1 MTTHFTSQ
9 FRKPIGVLAGLSLV
23 VSVFVISPATTTA
36 QTTDPAPSYLASF
49 DACPPDAIPD
59 ADFSDVSSRHRNV
72 DDIDCI
78 AYYGITKGTSPPGT
92 VPITYSPDAPVIR
105 EHMALFLTRLARLVG
120 IDLPPPGSTP
130 FTDIGHLTRESRD
143 AISQIYQ
150 LRITIGAT
158 TTTYAPARDVS
169 RGEMALFLSRLMDRM
184 DPVADGRDAYGYI
197 PADVD
202 DNRGRFDIGSPYRD
216 LTNVFVE
223 TFDAVTNLYEL
234 GVGSGTTSS
243 TYGPGDDMS
252 RAAMAEFMAGILDHS
267 NARPAGT
274 TVQVTPKSGLDNF
287 DITMMISYRDSN
299 FNPVEDQPVDWFYT
313 GDEDGGLVRGGCD
326 DDLILPNSADCT
338 WDEDRDDETDR
349 DGNIFQDRIEAVS
362 GATNTFYAWV
372 GRRDGD
378 EFEEHTVEYSTALT
392 HSAKGPRSIRVTP
405 DDRDIPPTA
414 FKMSGTDD
422 SYIVDLDIDS
432 VEFTIQ
438 LLDDLDMP
446 LELEGIEIEVE
457 VDTEDILLLV
467 DREDSD
473 NFPAPVAD
481 PLTGDDE
488 YDETLV
494 TDRDGEAVFELDA
507 PRRNHRLDTVNF
519 NPDCQDCESV
529 TYEIYWSEGDP
540 VLVTAR
546 PQFELYLRK
555 PRNDTIKVPVEY
567 GLYDQYGETIS
578 STTDTRTGRTGTT
591 LKGLL
596 AHCLHGVADISIGTV
611 APVASCTLADDEKM
625 LFSRG
630 RFTASAS
637 SEIHQDNT
645 EDEGFLMVLKP
656 TIFSDHDTNG
666 TQDSLDD
673 AGDANDEVRY
683 VEDEVVVWIVEE
695 ANRAEDKVQACAL
708 TGGLGGTY
716 PTVAVYP
723 DRNEFRT
730 CFTLWRYDGTD
741 DRFFVGND
749 EVGIDAF
756 EAALVQVASQP
767 TALQDLTISFYSS
780 RRSGLSVFR
789 LP

>member
-1 MTTHFTSQ
+1 M
-9 FRKPIGVLAGLSLV
+9 LAGLSLV
-23 VSVFVISPATTTA
+23 VSVFVISPATTA
-36 QTTDPAPSYLASF
+36 QTADPAPDYLASF
-49 DACPPDAIPD
+49 DACPPDSIPD
-59 ADFSDVSSRHRNV
+59 ADFSDVSSRHPNV

-78 AYYGITKGTSPPGT
+78 AHYGITKGTSPPGT

-105 EHMALFLTRLARLVG
+105 EHMALFLTRMARLVG
-120 IDLPPPGSTP
+120 IDLPTPGSTP
-130 FTDIGHLTRESRD
+130 FTDIGHLSQESRD
-143 AISQIYQ
+143 AISQIFQ

-158 TTTYAPARDVS
+158 TTTYAPARDVT
-169 RGEMALFLSRLMDRM
+169 RGEMALFLSRLMDEM
-184 DPVADGRDAYGYI
+184 DPMADGRDAYGYI

-202 DNRGRFDIGSPYRD
+202 ANRGRFDIESPYRD
-216 LTNVFVE
+216 LSGVIVE

-234 GVGSGTTSS
+234 GVGSGTSS
-243 TYGPGDDMS
+243 TIYGPGDDMT

-274 TVQVTPKSGLDNF
+274 TIQVTPSSGLDNF

-313 GDEDGGLVRGGCD
+313 GGENGGLVRGGCD
-326 DDLILPNSADCT
+326 EDLILPNRANCE
-338 WDEDRDDETDR
+338 WDEDSDDETDR

-372 GRRDGD
+372 GLRDGD

-392 HSAKGPRSIRVTP
+392 HSTKGPRSIRVTP

-414 FKMSGTDD
+414 FKMSETDD

-446 LELEGIEIEVE
+446 LELEGIEIEVQVE
-457 VDTEDILLLV
+457 TEDILLYA
-467 DREDSD
+467 DRTTTGK
-473 NFPAPVAD
+473 NPKPAPDYGFLAD
-481 PLTGDDE
+481 DDE

-494 TDRDGEAVFELDA
+494 TDRDGEAVFELEG
-507 PRRNHRLDTVNF
+507 PRRNHRLDTVVF
-519 NPDCQDCESV
+519 NPDCQDCSSE
-529 TYEIYWSEGDP
+529 TYEIFWSEGGP
-540 VLVTAR
+540 VLVAAR

-555 PRNDTIKVPVEY
+555 PRNDTINVSVEF
-567 GLYDQYGETIS
+567 GLYDQYGESIS
-578 STTDTRTGRTGTT
+578 STSATRTGRTGTT

-596 AHCLHGVADISIGTV
+596 AHCLHGVADSSNSGV
-611 APVASCTLADDEKM
+611 APIESCNLETDEDM
-625 LFSRG
+625 SFSRG

-637 SEIHQDNT
+637 TDIPTGNA
-645 EDEGFLMVLKP
+645 DEGFVMVLKP
-656 TIFSDHDTNG
+656 TIFSDSNADTG
-666 TQDSLDD
+666 ADEDTLQD
-673 AGDANDEVRY
+673 DEVRY
-683 VEDEVVVWIVEE
+683 AEDEVAVWIVEE
-695 ANRAEDKVQACAL
+695 ATRAEDKVAPCDL
-708 TGGLGGTY
+708 TLNGVELL
-716 PTVAVYP
+716 PIAVYP

-730 CFTLWRYDGTD
+730 CFTLWRYDGSD
-741 DRFFVGND
+741 DRFFVGTD

-756 EAALVQVASQP
+756 EAALVEVASQT
-767 TALQDLTISFYSS
+767 TALQELTISLYSS